1 MSLFPLSALTTSQLH
16 HPTNPMTASSS
27 SDARGDQILVD
38 TVEDRI
44 SELPDDV
51 LVRILKDMTTE
62 DVVKTSVLSQ
72 RWKDVW
78 KKVPYLI
85 FDMQKATI
93 PNNMEPLVVHS
104 DRVADSITEVIN
116 NHKGHLAGC
125 TIRHYYHQCHDGVLE
140 TWIRL
145 LTLQKQTRALSLSN
159 LHANGRGLNLLELS
173 PNAFSHP
180 MLVSLF
186 LSLYDIETP
195 HAFNQCHNL
204 MILKLDSIFAEVD
217 VLNTVIASCPSLKVL
232 VLHVLWYNARACL
245 KIRNNNLKLLHVA
258 STFVDCIEVS
268 AALLDIFSIDYIF
281 DGEYNFVIDAP
292 RLLFTTN
299 MERLPSLNYNI
310 SCDAQEMENFG
321 NKFLLSR
328 DANYFRR
335 LKCLAVAVNVM
346 NWKEVE
352 MLRDVLV
359 SWNGIMRE
367 LDILFKDKEEGE
379 TSIDGA
385 QETMWEE
392 NLFPNADFRVKVVWM
407 FNFSGSNE
415 KQFEL
420 ASRFITQGTVMKKM
434 MIMSSSVPAK
444 EKLDIEAAVAKLM
457 KLPKG
462 NKKLHIGCF

>member
-104 DRVADSITEVIN
+104 DRVADSITE
-116 NHKGHLAGC
+116 
-125 TIRHYYHQCHDGVLE
+125 
-140 TWIRL
+140 
-145 LTLQKQTRALSLSN
+145 
-159 LHANGRGLNLLELS
+159 
-173 PNAFSHP
+173 
-180 MLVSLF
+180 
-186 LSLYDIETP
+186 
-195 HAFNQCHNL
+195 
-204 MILKLDSIFAEVD
+204 
-217 VLNTVIASCPSLKVL
+217 
-232 VLHVLWYNARACL
+232 
-245 KIRNNNLKLLHVA
+245 
-258 STFVDCIEVS
+258 
-268 AALLDIFSIDYIF
+268 
-281 DGEYNFVIDAP
+281 
-292 RLLFTTN
+292 
-299 MERLPSLNYNI
+299 
-310 SCDAQEMENFG
+310 EMENFG